1 MASKPKVCS
10 IIKDLHT
17 ACGHKGEK
25 KTYKKIAEH
34 YGNIPMTVIKSF
46 IRQCGRCAEKSKKAT
61 TPALLLGL

>member
-1 MASKPKVCS
+1 MVSKPKVIS

-34 YGNIPMTVIKSF
+34 YGESF
-46 IRQCGRCAEKSKKAT
+46 
-61 TPALLLGL
+61 P